1 MSQFSVSG
9 AISGLDTATM
19 INQLMAIEGQQQ
31 QALQTRQTAAQKGA
45 DAYDAAITALKG
57 LFDKASAVAK
67 TSAWKGVTA
76 TSSSASVIASATGT
90 QGGTLTFDVTSV
102 ARAHTL
108 ISADAVSSPAAQVA
122 DGPLTLTAFDG
133 TQTTIDVGGGSLSEV
148 VSAINGSSTGLVA
161 SAVQTSPG
169 NYRLQVASATTGAA
183 SAFTLDGLTGF
194 SGLNVLTQGADA
206 AITVGQDPDT
216 AYQVT
221 SASNTFSDVVPGLS
235 FTVSKVEDN
244 VTVTGTVD
252 GSAVADQVSGL
263 VDTIN
268 SVLSTL
274 DTQTALPT
282 KTAGGGVLPGD
293 SLIRQL
299 EQSILG
305 TVSGAGAAG
314 VQLTKDGKLTFDRQ
328 AFLTAFAKDP
338 QAVAKAFG
346 ATVSLTPSAGVT
358 GSVTLSRAAATPRA
372 GSYAVQVAVA
382 PAREKWEIQPG
393 GGVIAG
399 QTVVLVR
406 GGTVISY
413 TAGAGETLAD
423 AVASLN
429 ERLASA
435 GFGVGAALD
444 PAGIVLTAAS
454 PGTATAFTVTLD
466 GAPGTQLAAGQD
478 VAGTIDGQTAAGV
491 GDVLRLDTGTGG
503 AVGLAVHAQV
513 DGDDVAASGG
523 NIGSI
528 TYQPGLAQ
536 ALLGVISSATAL
548 GSGTLQVA
556 KQGRQAL
563 AADLQDQVDNWTR
576 RLDDKRTQLQQ
587 QFATLE
593 TTLAGL
599 KSQTSALSGLAGFGG
614 G

>member
-1 MSQFSVSG
+1 M
-9 AISGLDTATM
+9 
-19 INQLMAIEGQQQ
+19 
-31 QALQTRQTAAQKGA
+31 
-45 DAYDAAITALKG
+45 
-57 LFDKASAVAK
+57 
-67 TSAWKGVTA
+67 
-76 TSSSASVIASATGT
+76 
-90 QGGTLTFDVTSV
+90 
-102 ARAHTL
+102 
-108 ISADAVSSPAAQVA
+108 
-122 DGPLTLTAFDG
+122 
-133 TQTTIDVGGGSLSEV
+133 GGGSLSEV

-194 SGLNVLTQGADA
+194 SGLNVLTQGTDA
-206 AITVGQDPDT
+206 SITVGENPDT

-221 SASNTFSDVVPGLS
+221 SASNTFSNVVPGLS
-235 FTVSKVEDN
+235 FTVSKVEDG
-244 VTVTGTVD
+244 VTVAGTVD

-263 VDTIN
+263 VDTVN

-282 KTAGGGVLPGD
+282 KTASGGVLPGD
-293 SLIRQL
+293 TLIRQL
-299 EQSILG
+299 QQSILG

-328 AFLTAFAKDP
+328 AFLAAFAKDP

-358 GSVTLSRAAATPRA
+358 GTVTLSRATATTRA

-382 PAREKWEIQPG
+382 PAREQWQIQPA

-429 ERLASA
+429 ARLASA

-444 PAGIVLTAAS
+444 PAGIVLTATSA
-454 PGTATAFTVTLD
+454 GTAPAFTVTLD
-466 GAPGTQLAAGQD
+466 GAPGTQLRAGQD
-478 VAGTIDGQTAAGV
+478 VAGSIDGQTAAGT

-503 AVGLAVHAQV
+503 AVGLSVHAQV
-513 DGDDVAASGG
+513 DDDDVAASGG
-523 NIGSI
+523 AIGSI
-528 TYQPGLAQ
+528 TYRPGLAQ
-536 ALLGVISSATAL
+536 ALLGVISGATAL
-548 GSGTLQVA
+548 GTGTLQVA

-563 AADLQDQVDNWTR
+563 ASDLQDQVDNWTR
-576 RLDDKRTQLQQ
+576 RLDDRRSTLQR

-614 G
+614 TG